1 MSMNINMSIKM
12 NRMNIVW
19 VLVISIITTVYG
31 FGAISVTA
39 PSSGETMTA
48 AEDYASAAFQDPW
61 DMNEQTDLGWFIYDV
76 TSGSK
81 SNLSNIIF
89 SNGIF
94 SASSSSEDPNISILE
109 TGVTGTCFLGK
120 IGANYKIDADKYK
133 VFAIR
138 LKLDKISGSYEDAL
152 LFWSRNTIYKD
163 MSMSK
168 PGGFLTY
175 SGWGIYIVNIPDLG
189 YTKIGSKAYPW
200 SGDVDS
206 LRLDPCAESADIDI
220 DWIRLVENKST
231 LYRTV
236 KWTGNTTNVDIYLDN
251 DKDSSNGTLGIV
263 AKNVSGKS
271 YSLYAGALASG
282 KYYVGVRSVNG
293 GAMAYSP
300 GYYQV
305 NDIPTMTFTAPSEE
319 GGDDFASVVLKNAWN
334 MNSVNDLDGYT
345 NLSGTPSITSISS
358 VDRSGTSLGSISVL
372 KGANRSGSMDPILY
386 PLWFYEGR
394 GAASAINSDKYR
406 ILVLKMG
413 LPGNWDLVGGS
424 VARIY
429 WHVAGEF
436 NANSVELM
444 NQSADVII
452 RHKSGTLVMDTI
464 IADMK
469 NLNLESSQ
477 SYTGWNGSID
487 GFRVDPHE
495 FTPTKSFY
503 IRNIKLAAYER
514 ADTSYTFKWEYTDS
528 IASSSTL
535 KLYYDTNNSGFNG
548 TLIKSGISPTAEK
561 YTWNTTNMPAGTYY
575 IYSVMDDGRNTNRTY
590 ARWPIVISHTGNPT
604 AELKLS
610 RSHLDFGSVSGVS
623 TDAQTFLIENSG
635 TGTMEWS
642 VSTDQSWLSA
652 SPKSGSGSG
661 VVGVSVNGSSLSRGT
676 YTGVVT
682 VSSANASNSPRTVS
696 VTFNVYKAGTT
707 DKPFGAFLTPANGS
721 KNSSSVAVTGWVLD
735 DIGVASVK
743 IYNGPDYVG
752 DAVFVEGARADIE
765 AAYPGYPQNYQAGWG
780 YMLLTHFLPNGGNGT
795 YTLYAK
801 ATDKDGHQVTLGAST
816 ITVDN
821 ANAVKPFGAID
832 TPTQGGTA
840 SGKSFTNIGWVLTP
854 KPNKI
859 KTDGSTIDVYVDG
872 VKLGNPEYNQ
882 YRSDIASLFPGYGN
896 TNGAM
901 ATFDFDTTKYSN
913 GIHSIY
919 WIAKDNAGNADGIG
933 SRFFVVQNTGSS
945 SRTAARTNMGT
956 LPVVP
961 VNRTGFVGVVKG
973 FDSESTPMETYP
985 NTDGSINITIA
996 ELGRV
1001 EVRLDPAAAGMPGWH
1016 GYRLSGGELKPL
1028 PVGSTLDSERG
1039 IFYWAPT
1046 AGFVGD
1052 YELIFMDS
1060 AGDNIKRLNI
1070 TITPGN

>member
-1 MSMNINMSIKM
+1 MCMNI
-12 NRMNIVW
+12 RMNKMKMVW
-19 VLVISIITTVYG
+19 ALAISIFTTVYG

-39 PSSGETMTA
+39 PSSGETLTA
-48 AEDYASAAFQDPW
+48 SEDFASAAFQDPW

-81 SNLSNIIF
+81 SNLSSITF
-89 SNGIF
+89 SSGIF

-120 IGANYKIDADKYK
+120 IGVNYKIDADKYK
-133 VFAIR
+133 IFAIR
-138 LKLDKISGSYEDAL
+138 LKLDKTSGSYEDGL
-152 LFWSRNTIYKD
+152 LFWSRNTIYND

-168 PGGFLTY
+168 PGGFRTY
-175 SGWGIYIVNIPDLG
+175 SGWGIYIVNIPNLG
-189 YTKIGSKAYPW
+189 YTKIKSKGYSW
-200 SGDVDS
+200 SGDIDS
-206 LRLDPCAESADIDI
+206 LRFDPCAESADIDI
-220 DWIRLVENKST
+220 DWIRLVEDKSS

-236 KWTGNTTNVDIYLDN
+236 KWSGNTTNVDIFLDN
-251 DKDSSNGTLGIV
+251 DRNSSNGTLGVV

-271 YSLYAGALASG
+271 YSLYAGALATG

-293 GAMAYSP
+293 GAMAYSS

-334 MNSVNDLDGYT
+334 MNSVSDLDGYA
-345 NLSGTPSITSISS
+345 NLSGTPFITTVSS
-358 VDRSGTSLGSISVL
+358 VDRSGKSLGSISVL
-372 KGANRSGSMDPILY
+372 KGANLSGTPDPILY

-394 GAASAINSDKYR
+394 GATNTIDSDKYR

-424 VARIY
+424 VARIL

-436 NANSVELM
+436 DGNSVELM

-469 NLNLESSQ
+469 DLTLESSQ
-477 SYTGWNGSID
+477 SHTGWNGAID

-495 FTPTKSFY
+495 FTSTKSFY

-514 ADTSYTFKWEYTDS
+514 ADTSYTIKWEYTDS
-528 IASSSTL
+528 IASSSSL

-548 TLIKSGISPTAEK
+548 TLIKSGITPTAEK
-561 YTWNTTNMPAGTYY
+561 YTWNTANMPEGTYY
-575 IYSVMDDGRNTNRTY
+575 IYGVMNDGRNTNRTY

-604 AELKLS
+604 AEIDLS
-610 RSHLDFGSVSGVS
+610 RSHLDFGSVSGIA
-623 TDAQTFLIENSG
+623 TDPQTFLIENSG

-642 VSTDQSWLSA
+642 VSTDQAWLTA
-652 SPKSGSGSG
+652 SPKSGTGSG
-661 VVGVSVNGSSLSRGT
+661 VVSVSVNGSTLSRGT

-682 VSSANASNSPRTVS
+682 VSSANATNSPRTVS

-707 DKPFGAFLTPANGS
+707 DKPFGAFLTPSNGS
-721 KNSSSVAVTGWVLD
+721 NTSSSVAVTGWVLD
-735 DIGVASVK
+735 DIGVAKVE
-743 IYNGPDYVG
+743 IFNGSDYVG
-752 DAVFVEGARADIE
+752 EAVFVEGARADIE

-780 YMLLTHFLPNGGNGT
+780 YMLLTHFLPNGGNGK

-801 ATDKDGHQVTLGAST
+801 ATDKEGHQVTLGSST

-832 TPTQGGTA
+832 TPAQGGTA

-854 KPNKI
+854 KPGKI
-859 KTDGSTIDVYVDG
+859 KTDGSTIDVYVDS

-882 YRSDIASLFPGYGN
+882 YRSDIATLFPDYGN
-896 TNGAM
+896 SSGAM
-901 ATFDFDTTKYSN
+901 ATFDIDTTKYSN

-919 WIAKDNAGNADGIG
+919 WIAKDNAGNSDGIG
-933 SRFFVVQNTGSS
+933 SRFFIVQNTGSS
-945 SRTAARTNMGT
+945 SRTAAQANMIRR
-956 LPVVP
+956 PFIP
-961 VNRTGFVGVVKG
+961 IDRTGSIGVIKG
-973 FDSESTPMETYP
+973 FDGESVPMETAP
-985 NTDGSINITIA
+985 GPDGIFDISIA
-996 ELGRV
+996 ELDRV
-1001 EVRLDPAAAGMPGWH
+1001 EILLDPAAAGMPRWY
-1016 GYRLSGGELKPL
+1016 GYRLFGSELKPL
-1028 PVGSTLDSERG
+1028 PAGSTLDAERG
-1039 IFYWAPT
+1039 IFYWAPA

-1052 YELIFMDS
+1052 YELLFMDN
-1060 AGDNIKRLNI
+1060 AGDNVRRLNI
-1070 TITPGN
+1070 IITPGN